1 MVVADRMQS
10 ITHQSI
16 CDHHDGVGCRE
27 STWGVLKSRM
37 NCNTVLHI

>member
-1 MVVADRMQS
+1 MVVADRMKS

-27 STWGVLKSRM
+27 STWGSPKVKDEY
-37 NCNTVLHI
+37 TVSHI